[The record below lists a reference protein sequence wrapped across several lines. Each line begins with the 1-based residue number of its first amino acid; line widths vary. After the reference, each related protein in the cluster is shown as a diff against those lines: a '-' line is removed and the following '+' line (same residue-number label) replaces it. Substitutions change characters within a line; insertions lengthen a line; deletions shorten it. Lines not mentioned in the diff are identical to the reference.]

1 MTKKRVLALMS
12 GGVDSSVSALL
23 LKQRGYEV
31 IGITLNIWPSNSD
44 RSCCSISAFDDARNV
59 AYKVGIPH
67 YVIDAKEK
75 FEKTVIH
82 NFFEEYIK
90 GRTPNPCI
98 KCNEVIKFDYIM
110 KKAVELECEYV
121 ATGHYIRKIFENGV
135 YKILKGADKDKDQSY
150 FLYILKPE
158 ILGNVLFPLGDITK
172 NEVREIAR
180 QLNLSVHN
188 KRESQDVCFV
198 QNKDYPKFII
208 EHFNYQPV
216 QGCIK
221 DKSGKVIGY
230 HPGIIYY
237 TRGQRKK
244 IGLSDK
250 DPWYV
255 VTIHRENDTIIVGKE
270 SDLYTEE
277 ALVDNLNFIL
287 PANNFSNI
295 YAKVRYR
302 GEEIPCEIYTLEEG
316 KIKVKF
322 EKPVKAITPGQ
333 AIVFYSK
340 DVVLGGG
347 VIDG

>member
-1 MTKKRVLALMS
+1 MTKKRVLVLMS

-23 LKQRGYEV
+23 LKQQGYEV

-44 RSCCSISAFDDARNV
+44 RSCCSISAFDDARS
-59 AYKVGIPH
+59 ASYKIDIPH

-90 GRTPNPCI
+90 GRTPSPCI

-110 KKAVELECEYV
+110 KKAKELECEYV
-121 ATGHYIRKIFENGV
+121 ATGHYIRKVFEDGV

-158 ILGNVLFPLGDITK
+158 ILGNILFPLGNTTK
-172 NEVREIAR
+172 SEVREIAR
-180 QLNLSVHN
+180 HFNLSVHN
-188 KRESQDVCFV
+188 KRESQDICFV
-198 QNKDYPKFII
+198 QNKDYAKFIQ

-216 QGCIK
+216 PGRIK
-221 DKSGKVIGY
+221 DKSGRTMGY

-255 VTIHRENDTIIVGKE
+255 VAIHRENDTIIVGKE

-277 ALVDNLNFIL
+277 ALVDNFNFIL
-287 PANNFSNI
+287 PGNNFSDI

-302 GEEIPCEIYTLEEG
+302 GEEVPCEIYKLEDR

-322 EKPVKAITPGQ
+322 KKAVRAITPGQ
-333 AIVFYSK
+333 AIVFY
-340 DVVLGGG
+340 DGDYLLGGG
-347 VIDG
+347 IIDG